1 MTSTHIS
8 TCPLCEATCGI
19 LVETEGRK
27 ILKIYGDKDDPFSKG
42 YICPKAAALQ
52 DLYEDPDR
60 LRQPVRRTESGWE
73 QISWKEA
80 FDEVALKIQETQA
93 EHGNNAM
100 ALYLGNPSVHNLG
113 VMTTGSLYLRTI
125 RTRNRYAA
133 TSLDQLPHMLAAQ
146 QMFGNQLRMPVPDVD
161 RTDFFVILG
170 GNPLVSN
177 GSIMTA
183 PDMKGRL
190 AALKSRDGRLVVI
203 DPRKTRTANAADQHI
218 FIRPGTDALLLLA
231 IANTLFQEDLLRIG
245 RLGAHTDGL
254 DLMQELAEAFTA
266 EAVAE
271 ETGVAASVTREL
283 ARAAAAAERPVFYGR
298 VGLCT
303 QEFGG
308 LGAWLLHV
316 LNFLVGSL
324 DEVGGSMF
332 ANAAFDLPG
341 LARKFRLLGHYD
353 KYRSRVRNLPEFG
366 GEFPAATMADEML
379 TEGKGQIRTLM
390 TVAGNPVLSTPNGQ
404 KLERALAGLDFM
416 VSIDPYINETTKH
429 AHIILPPTTA
439 LEREHYDVAF
449 GIFMVR
455 NNAKYVKAVIPK
467 DKEQRHDW
475 EIFSE
480 LWARHKKGWPGLRWA
495 KKNVMR
501 LALKGVNP
509 RTQVAWALRNGPH
522 KVTLRQL
529 LRTPHGIDLGALTSA
544 LPEKLET
551 ANKRINLVP
560 EIYKQDVAR
569 LAEKRSSSVD
579 FPLRLIGRRH
589 LRSNNSWMHN
599 SLRLVKG
606 KDRCTLMIHS
616 EDAARYNLSSGESTT
631 IQSAVASAQVTIEVT
646 DSMMPGV
653 VSLPHGW
660 GHSRKDTQ
668 LSVAEAHAGVS
679 VNDLTDDSIV
689 DMLSGVAVLNGV
701 PVQLIRDSSTAAQS

>member
-1 MTSTHIS
+1 MSTEHVS

-27 ILKIYGDKDDPFSKG
+27 VLKIRGDKDDVFSKG
-42 YICPKAAALQ
+42 FICPKAAALQ

-73 QISWKEA
+73 QISWKAA
-80 FDEVALKIQETQA
+80 FDEVAAKIQDTQA
-93 EHGNNAM
+93 EHGNDAM

-113 VMTTGSLYLRTI
+113 VMTTGTLYLRTI

-133 TSLDQLPHMLAAQ
+133 TSVDQLPHMLAAQ

-161 RTDFFVILG
+161 RTDFFVIFG

-190 AALKSRDGRLVVI
+190 AAIRSRGGRVVVV
-203 DPRKTRTANAADQHI
+203 DPRKTRTAEAADQHI
-218 FIRPGTDALLLLA
+218 FVRPGTDALFLLA

-245 RLGAHTDGL
+245 RLGVHTDGL
-254 DLMQELAEAFTA
+254 ERMQELAKDFTP
-266 EAVAE
+266 ESVTE
-271 ETGVAASVTREL
+271 TTGVPAAVIKEL
-283 ARAAAAAERPVFYGR
+283 ARASSAAKRPVFYGR
-298 VGLCT
+298 MGLCT

-308 LGAWLLHV
+308 LGAWLLNV

-341 LARKFRLLGHYD
+341 LAKQFRLLGHYD

-366 GEFPAATMADEML
+366 GELPVSTMADEML
-379 TEGKGQIRTLM
+379 TEGKGQIRALM

-455 NNAKYVKAVIPK
+455 NNAKYAKAVLPK

-480 LWARHKKGWPGLRWA
+480 LWARHKKGLPGLRWL
-495 KKNVMR
+495 KKNGMR
-501 LALKGVNP
+501 LALKGVTP
-509 RTQVAWALRNGPH
+509 RTQVAFALRKGPH
-522 KVTLRQL
+522 KVTLRKL
-529 LRTPHGIDLGALTSA
+529 LRTPHGIDLGPLTSA

-551 ANKRINLVP
+551 PNKRIALVP
-560 EIYKQDVAR
+560 DIYADDLAR
-569 LAEKRSSSVD
+569 LAKKRSPNVD
-579 FPLRLIGRRH
+579 FPLRLIGRRQ

-599 SLRLVKG
+599 SQRLVKG
-606 KDRCTLMIHS
+606 KNRCTLLVHS
-616 EDAARYNLSSGESTT
+616 EDAARYKVLDGDTTT
-631 IQSAVASAQVTIEVT
+631 IQSAVASAQVTVEVT
-646 DSMMPGV
+646 DSIMPGV

-660 GHSRKDTQ
+660 GHDRKDTQ
-668 LSVAEAHAGVS
+668 LSVAQAHAGVS
-679 VNDLTDDSIV
+679 INDLTDDSMI
-689 DMLSGVAVLNGV
+689 DMLSGNAILNGV
-701 PVQLIRDSSTAAQS
+701 PVQLKP